1 MSSSSDSGSD
11 VNTAI
16 SGVKNAAKDLK
27 LKLSSFISQ
36 TNNVTLVH
44 MIGCTLII
52 FIAGCIAYYMY
63 YKITLL
69 PKSCKRLNGKKAAAL
84 NSGWITSASADPTS
98 KYLLRDYYVK
108 SAYNCCSTGNF
119 SNDYVNVCA
128 LQHAIKMGCRCL
140 DFEIY
145 GYNGQPII
153 STSLSDDKCIKE
165 TYNSVSFDDAMSIVA
180 TSAFSP
186 SSNVCPNPSD
196 PLLLLFRLKTNDVDV
211 LNNMADIIKSNL
223 NDRLIPEYNH
233 EFGGKNICAEPIGKF
248 SGKVVIIVE
257 SIPLLYQPGA
267 ERMYE
272 ITNLTNNAFLRI
284 LKVFDVLNGPNITEL
299 TTFNKQYMTIVIPDY
314 SMSAENYD
322 PMPPSLAGCQCM
334 AMSCQ
339 LLRDGN
345 LAVYNEWFEAG
356 PMKSAFLLKP
366 ENLMFTPQTIPVP
379 TPQNPQLSFASRP
392 LQSDMYSFS
401 I

>member
-1 MSSSSDSGSD
+1 MSAVSDTISSVTNS
-11 VNTAI
+11 
-16 SGVKNAAKDLK
+16 AKDLK
-27 LKLSSFISQ
+27 LQLASYVSQ
-36 TNNVTLVH
+36 TNSTTLIH
-44 MIGCTLII
+44 IIGTTLII
-52 FIAGCIAYYMY
+52 FIAGCIAYYVY

-69 PKSCKRLNGKKAAAL
+69 PKSCKRLNVKKPAAL
-84 NSGWITSASADPTS
+84 NSSWITSASADPTS

-108 SAYNCCSTGNF
+108 TAYNCCSTGNF

-128 LQHAIKMGCRCL
+128 LNHAIKMGCRCL

-145 GYNGQPII
+145 GYKGQPIV

-165 TYNSVSFDDAMSIVA
+165 TYNSVSFDDAMSAVA

-186 SSNVCPNPSD
+186 SSNVCPNPGD
-196 PLLLLFRLKTNDVDV
+196 PLLLLFRIKTNDVNV
-211 LNNMADIIKSNL
+211 LNSMADSIKSNL
-223 NDRLIPEYNH
+223 NNYLLPAYNH
-233 EFGGKNICAEPIGKF
+233 EFGGKNICAEPISNF
-248 SGKVVIIVE
+248 AGKVVIIVE

-299 TTFNKQYMTIVIPDY
+299 TTFNKQYMTIVVPDY

-334 AMSCQ
+334 ALSFQ

-345 LAVYNEWFEAG
+345 LAVYNEWFEAA

-366 ENLMFTPQTIPVP
+366 ADLMFTPQTIPVP
-379 TPQNPQLSFASRP
+379 TPQNPELSFASRP

>member
-1 MSSSSDSGSD
+1 MSAVSDTISSVTNS
-11 VNTAI
+11 
-16 SGVKNAAKDLK
+16 AKDLK
-27 LKLSSFISQ
+27 LQLASYISQ
-36 TNNVTLVH
+36 TNSTTLIH
-44 MIGCTLII
+44 IIGTTLII
-52 FIAGCIAYYMY
+52 FIAGCIAYYVY

-69 PKSCKRLNGKKAAAL
+69 PKSCKRLNVKKPAAL
-84 NSGWITSASADPTS
+84 NSSWITSASADPTS

-108 SAYNCCSTGNF
+108 TAYNCCSTGNF

-128 LQHAIKMGCRCL
+128 LNHAIKMGCRCL

-145 GYNGQPII
+145 GYKGQPIV

-165 TYNSVSFDDAMSIVA
+165 TYNSVSFDEAMSAVA

-186 SSNVCPNPSD
+186 SSNVCPNPGD
-196 PLLLLFRLKTNDVDV
+196 PLLLLFRIKTNDVNV
-211 LNNMADIIKSNL
+211 LNSMADSIKSNL
-223 NDRLIPEYNH
+223 NNYLLPAYNH
-233 EFGGKNICAEPIGKF
+233 EFGGKNICAEPISNF
-248 SGKVVIIVE
+248 AGKVVIIVE

-299 TTFNKQYMTIVIPDY
+299 TTFNKQYMTIVLPDY

-334 AMSCQ
+334 ALSFQ

-366 ENLMFTPQTIPVP
+366 ADLMFTPQTIPVP

>member
-1 MSSSSDSGSD
+1 MSD
-11 VNTAI
+11 TI
-16 SGVKNAAKDLK
+16 SNVTNSAKDLK
-27 LKLSSFISQ
+27 LQLASYVSQ
-36 TNNVTLVH
+36 ANSTTLIH
-44 MIGCTLII
+44 IIGCTLVI
-52 FIAGCIAYYMY
+52 FISGCIAYYVY
-63 YKITLL
+63 YKVTLL
-69 PKSCKRLNGKKAAAL
+69 PKSCKRLNVKKAAAL
-84 NSGWITSASADPTS
+84 NSGWITSNSADPTS

-108 SAYNCCSTGNF
+108 TAYNCCSTGNF

-128 LQHAIKMGCRCL
+128 LNHAIKMGCRCL

-145 GYNGQPII
+145 GYKGQPIV

-165 TYNSVSFDDAMSIVA
+165 TYNSVSFDDAMSAVA

-186 SSNVCPNPSD
+186 SSNVCPNPGD
-196 PLLLLFRLKTNDVDV
+196 PLLLLFRIKTNDVNV
-211 LNNMADIIKSNL
+211 LNSMADTIKSNL
-223 NDRLIPEYNH
+223 NNYLIPKYNH
-233 EFGGKNICAEPIGKF
+233 EFGGKNICAEPVSNF
-248 SGKVVIIVE
+248 AGKVVIIVE
-257 SIPLLYQPGA
+257 SNPLLYQPGA

-272 ITNLTNNAFLRI
+272 ITNLTSNAFLRI
-284 LKVFDVLNGPNITEL
+284 LKVFDVLNGPDITEL
-299 TTFNKQYMTIVIPDY
+299 TTFNKQYMTIVVPDY

-334 AMSCQ
+334 ALSFQ

-366 ENLMFTPQTIPVP
+366 ADLMFTPQTIPVP
-379 TPQNPQLSFASRP
+379 TPQNPELSFASRP
-392 LQSDMYSFS
+392 LQSNMYSFS

>member
-1 MSSSSDSGSD
+1 MSAVSD
-11 VNTAI
+11 TI
-16 SGVKNAAKDLK
+16 SNVTNSAKDLK
-27 LKLSSFISQ
+27 LQLASYVSQ
-36 TNNVTLVH
+36 TNSTTLIH
-44 MIGCTLII
+44 IIGCTLVI
-52 FIAGCIAYYMY
+52 FISGCIAYYVY
-63 YKITLL
+63 YKVTLL
-69 PKSCKRLNGKKAAAL
+69 PKSCKRLNVKKAAAL
-84 NSGWITSASADPTS
+84 NSSWITSNSADPTS
-98 KYLLRDYYVK
+98 KYLLRDYYIK
-108 SAYNCCSTGNF
+108 TAYNCCSTGNF
-119 SNDYVNVCA
+119 SNDYVSVCA
-128 LQHAIKMGCRCL
+128 LNHAIKMGCRCL

-145 GYNGQPII
+145 GYKGEPIV

-165 TYNSVSFDDAMSIVA
+165 TYNSVSFNDAMSAVA

-186 SSNVCPNPSD
+186 SSNVCPNPGD
-196 PLLLLFRLKTNDVDV
+196 PLLLLFRIKTNDVNV
-211 LNNMADIIKSNL
+211 LNSMADTIKSNL
-223 NDRLIPEYNH
+223 NNYLIPKYNH
-233 EFGGKNICAEPIGKF
+233 EFGGKNICAEPVSNF
-248 SGKVVIIVE
+248 AGKVVIIVE
-257 SIPLLYQPGA
+257 SNPLLYQPGA

-272 ITNLTNNAFLRI
+272 ITNLTSNAFLRI

-299 TTFNKQYMTIVIPDY
+299 TTFNKQYMTIVLPDY

-334 AMSCQ
+334 ALSFQ

-366 ENLMFTPQTIPVP
+366 ADLMFTPQTIPMP
-379 TPQNPQLSFASRP
+379 TPQNPELSFASRP

>member
-1 MSSSSDSGSD
+1 MSAVSD
-11 VNTAI
+11 TI
-16 SGVKNAAKDLK
+16 SNVTNSAKDLK
-27 LKLSSFISQ
+27 LQLASYVSQ
-36 TNNVTLVH
+36 TNSTTLIH
-44 MIGCTLII
+44 IIGSTLII
-52 FIAGCIAYYMY
+52 FIAGCIAYYVY

-69 PKSCKRLNGKKAAAL
+69 PKSCKRLNIKKPAAL
-84 NSGWITSASADPTS
+84 NSSWITSGSADPTS

-128 LQHAIKMGCRCL
+128 LNHAIKMGCRCL

-145 GYNGQPII
+145 GYKGKPII

-165 TYNSVSFDDAMSIVA
+165 TYNSVSFDEAMSAVA
-180 TSAFSP
+180 SSAFSP
-186 SSNVCPNPSD
+186 SSNVCPNPGD
-196 PLLLLFRLKTNDVDV
+196 PLLLLFRIKTNDVNV
-211 LNNMADIIKSNL
+211 LNSMADSIKSNL
-223 NDRLIPEYNH
+223 NNYLLPAYNH
-233 EFGGKNICAEPIGKF
+233 EFGGKNICAEPISNF
-248 SGKVVIIVE
+248 ARKVVIIVE
-257 SIPLLYQPGA
+257 SNPLLYQPGA

-272 ITNLTNNAFLRI
+272 ITNLTSNAFLRI
-284 LKVFDVLNGPNITEL
+284 LKVFDVLNGPDIMEL
-299 TTFNKQYMTIVIPDY
+299 TTFNKQYMTIVVPDY

-334 AMSCQ
+334 ALSFQ

-345 LAVYNEWFEAG
+345 LAVYNEFFEAG
-356 PMKSAFLLKP
+356 PSKSAFLLKP
-366 ENLMFTPQTIPVP
+366 ADLMFTPQTIQAP

-392 LQSDMYSFS
+392 LKSDMYSFS

>member
-1 MSSSSDSGSD
+1 MSAVSD
-11 VNTAI
+11 TI
-16 SGVKNAAKDLK
+16 SNVTDSAKNLK
-27 LKLSSFISQ
+27 LQLASYVSQ
-36 TNNVTLVH
+36 TNSTTLIHIIGSTLV
-44 MIGCTLII
+44 I
-52 FIAGCIAYYMY
+52 FIAGCIAYYVY

-69 PKSCKRLNGKKAAAL
+69 PKSCKRLNVKKPAAL
-84 NSGWITSASADPTS
+84 NSSWITSSSADPTS

-108 SAYNCCSTGNF
+108 TAYNCCSTGNF

-128 LQHAIKMGCRCL
+128 LNHAIKMGCRCL

-145 GYNGQPII
+145 GYKGQPIV

-165 TYNSVSFDDAMSIVA
+165 TYNSVSFDEAMSAVA

-186 SSNVCPNPSD
+186 SSNVCPNPGD
-196 PLLLLFRLKTNDVDV
+196 PLLLLFRIKTNDVNV
-211 LNNMADIIKSNL
+211 LNSMADSIKSNL
-223 NDRLIPEYNH
+223 NNYLLPAYNH
-233 EFGGKNICAEPIGKF
+233 EFGGKNICAEPIGNF
-248 SGKVVIIVE
+248 AGKVVIIVE
-257 SIPLLYQPGA
+257 SNPLLYQPGA

-299 TTFNKQYMTIVIPDY
+299 TTFNKQYMTIVLPDY

-334 AMSCQ
+334 ALSFQ

-366 ENLMFTPQTIPVP
+366 ADLMFTPQTIPVP
-379 TPQNPQLSFASRP
+379 TPQNPELSFASRP
-392 LQSDMYSFS
+392 LQSNMYSFS